1 MEMFTGSIEAIV
13 TQIGRSG
20 GPWRWGGDT
29 GWDPRCYWHLVVD
42 CGICWETL
50 QLPAYAM
57 IALIRFDMKIL

>member
-29 GWDPRCYWHLVVD
+29 GWDPRRYWHLVAPG
-42 CGICWETL
+42 GISRETR
-50 QLPAYAM
+50 QNCHGQ
-57 IALIRFDMKIL
+57 